1 MKLSPDYPAARA
13 AFLAAA
19 SSQSA
24 AIDSFAHPLRGPADE
39 ELFVDVAALG
49 PADAEHVV
57 LVVSAT
63 HGVEGYCGSAL
74 QTEWLTHW
82 ADERPAD
89 VRVLLVHALNPF
101 GMAWHRRVN
110 EDNVDLNRNWVDWSR
125 PAPANPDYERLAGL
139 LVPAEW
145 TPAEQE
151 RTTGAL
157 LAYASEHGFERLQ
170 EVVSGGQYTRPT
182 GVFYGGSGPVWSQ
195 RWFRDWCASSLR
207 SCRRLYIV
215 DLHTGL
221 GPWGHGELIASA
233 TPGEPLFDRVAGLW
247 TDVKSMMAGDSVSAV
262 LAGDWLAVS
271 DQLAPH
277 AEVTPITIE
286 YGTVDIVTVMQA
298 LRADAWLWAHGDP
311 RAPDA
316 ASVRGQVRAAFAD
329 DDPAWIAACWPR
341 FAEVM
346 TAALRA

>member
-1 MKLSPDYPAARA
+1 MKLSPDYAAARA
-13 AFLAAA
+13 AFLTAAA
-19 SSQSA
+19 SRSA
-24 AIDSFAHPLRGPADE
+24 AIDSFAHPLRGPSDE
-39 ELFVDVAALG
+39 ELSVDVAQLG
-49 PADAEHVV
+49 PADAQHVV

-82 ADERPAD
+82 ADERPAY

-125 PAPANPDYERLAGL
+125 AAPANPEYERLADL

-157 LAYASEHGFERLQ
+157 LAYAAEHGFERLQ
-170 EVVSGGQYTRPT
+170 EVVSGGQYTCPT

-195 RWFRDWCASSLR
+195 RWFREWCASSLAP
-207 SCRRLYIV
+207 CRRLLIV

-233 TPGEPLFDRVAGLW
+233 TPGEPLFDRAAALW

-262 LAGDWLAVS
+262 LAGDWLAVA

-286 YGTVDIVTVMQA
+286 YGTVDIVTVVQA

-311 RAPDA
+311 RAADA
-316 ASVRGQVRAAFAD
+316 ESVRGQVRAAFAD